1 MFQTKQS
8 IVNICQL
15 YRGLFSCDD
24 VVYSAPFF
32 RGFIDDSFGSVSVPS
47 GDDAVK
53 KVKELGNQAK
63 QKAKDAYF
71 AVRQGNTSIR
81 WIALITGVGLV
92 LDSFYGF
99 FIYFFHGNFVF
110 SILNFYAFVMGASA
124 VVMESDVD
132 AIPYAEQIRFFLG
145 KYVGAV
151 RTVIGRGTF
160 YGIAATMELALPGRR
175 SKFLGILMLVVATA
189 YIYIGS
195 KSAAKIRA
203 LRTKAYPKET
213 IKDKFNS
220 FDTNKSGSLSFKEFY
235 NLLNSLDVDIDYRD
249 AEMIFVR
256 VDKSLGD
263 GISFEEFIA
272 FWSDSDEIP

>member
-1 MFQTKQS
+1 MKNETTP
-8 IVNICQL
+8 L
-15 YRGLFSCDD
+15 T
-24 VVYSAPFF
+24 
-32 RGFIDDSFGSVSVPS
+32 GSVSVPS